1 MSTLVAVD
9 GVVYDLETSRDAPD
23 SVSPMVGEPP
33 RDDEEQDVDSGPGT
47 DARTDGPA
55 P

>member
-1 MSTLVAVD
+1 MSTLIAVD
-9 GVVYDLETSRDAPD
+9 GVLYDLETSRDAPD

-33 RDDEEQDVDSGPGT
+33 RDDEEPAGEVASPA
-47 DARTDGPA
+47 DARTDSPT

>member
-1 MSTLVAVD
+1 MSTLIAVD

-23 SVSPMVGEPP
+23 SVSAMVGEPP
-33 RDDEEQDVDSGPGT
+33 RDDEEQDAEPFSPPG
-47 DARTDGPA
+47 ARTDGPT

>member
-9 GVVYDLETSRDAPD
+9 GVLYDLETSRDAPD

-33 RDDEEQDVDSGPGT
+33 RDDEDPGAKPVPPT
-47 DARTDGPA
+47 DARSDGPT

>member
-9 GVVYDLETSRDAPD
+9 GVVYDLETSGDAPD
-23 SVSPMVGEPP
+23 SVSPLVGEPS
-33 RDDEEQDVDSGPGT
+33 RDDEEQDAGP
-47 DARTDGPA
+47 DPRTDGPL